1 MERPG
6 PGAQDGGV
14 PGNAGPVPHSITV
27 LCWQVLQT
35 DIESHGRVVKLV
47 LGLCE
52 ELAADPGPYDLQ
64 HAGKVARGLERRWH
78 GIWLRSLEWQVHIV

>member
-1 MERPG
+1 M
-6 PGAQDGGV
+6 
-14 PGNAGPVPHSITV
+14 

-78 GIWLRSLEWQVHIV
+78 GIWLRSLEWQVHIMQCLVLLMHCTVLCSACWSSG